1 MDVIRNLFSSPR
13 KQPAQKPLP
22 APTSNMSP
30 QSKTYSKKD
39 LRRAS
44 RGSDRYSLPEG
55 RSPRSRVSNV
65 SSITAAQDTTGDIS
79 YTQQQDLVVSM
90 PPPRRKRIS
99 TGTSAST
106 PAANSSP
113 AIRRSSGVTSSAARL
128 KSSPR
133 VRSSPPVRSS
143 PRGIA
148 SPVLGS
154 SPANRSSV
162 LATSA
167 KKVASTGPPT
177 RGVIQTARAPRAS
190 LTKKNTK
197 PSQVEEETQDVAEEE
212 QGETRAV
219 IKRIKDFR
227 WNAEINQFR
236 LLIEW
241 EDGSDTWEDEEI
253 IHADARKTL
262 LAFWKSKG
270 GRPEESELFQAFA
283 VRGLR
288 NDKSECH
295 VEWVGY
301 GDKDKTWEPI
311 EHLLN
316 GKQLVDEF
324 LERARKTKTKTRA
337 KPKARA
343 KAPTKGRTLGRTRVS
358 KR

>member
-22 APTSNMSP
+22 PPTSKMSP
-30 QSKTYSKKD
+30 QSKTYSKKEI
-39 LRRAS
+39 RRAS

-79 YTQQQDLVVSM
+79 YTQQQEFVVSM

-162 LATSA
+162 LAASA
-167 KKVASTGPPT
+167 KPAASSPPT

-190 LTKKNTK
+190 LTKKNAVPQQAEK
-197 PSQVEEETQDVAEEE
+197 KTQAAKEE

-241 EDGSDTWEDEEI
+241 EDGEDTWEDEEI

-270 GRPEESELFQAFA
+270 GRPEESELYQAFA

-337 KPKARA
+337 NPKARA